1 MRTHAIGDIQLT
13 LSQPVEK
20 PVQWIG
26 QEELLEQILACWTR
40 VTKDDLPLTPRLTG
54 KPGMGKTTLAQAAA
68 QRLGRPVYIYQ
79 CTTDTR
85 PEDLLV
91 TPVLSGAGKIAY
103 HASPLVSAM
112 IEGGI
117 AILDEAN
124 RMPEKSWAS
133 LAPLLDHRRWA
144 ESIVAGVR
152 VPAHEDFRCCVTM
165 NDDASTYE
173 VPEYMVS
180 RIQPLV
186 AVDFP
191 ERDEELAILKYN
203 VDFAPSSLLALTVD
217 FLQSA
222 HGHNL
227 DYSTRDGINI
237 MRYALKLSRHS
248 GEDLEEAFH
257 RAITQI
263 LGEGAENFEQRASG
277 LFFPKDVKDLA
288 QFMTRE
294 EDLEDEEE
302 PDPDAEDDDGPSDDA
317 EGEGPAGPDERRGRR
332 PPPTAR

>member
-1 MRTHAIGDIQLT
+1 MRTHTLGDMSLA
-13 LSQPVEK
+13 LSEPVTA
-20 PVQWIG
+20 PVRWIG

-40 VTKDDLPLTPRLTG
+40 VTKDDLPLTPRLIG

-68 QRLGRPVYIYQ
+68 QKLGRPVYIYQ

-103 HASPLVSAM
+103 HASPLVTAM
-112 IEGGI
+112 IDGGV

-133 LAPLLDHRRWA
+133 LAPLLDHRRYA

-152 VPAHEDFRCCVTM
+152 VGAHDDFRCCVTM

-191 ERDEELAILKYN
+191 DRDEELQILKYN
-203 VDFAPSSLLALTVD
+203 VDFAPQDLLELTVN
-217 FLQSA
+217 FLQEA

-227 DYSTRDGINI
+227 NYSTRDGINI
-237 MRYALKLSRHS
+237 MRYALKLKHARSTPIA
-248 GEDLEEAFH
+248 DAFH
-257 RAITQI
+257 QAVMQI
-263 LGEGAENFEQRASG
+263 LGEGAENFEERAAG
-277 LFFPKDVKDLA
+277 LFFPKDVKDLS
-288 QFMTRE
+288 QFMTQD
-294 EDLEDEEE
+294 EDLEDE
-302 PDPDAEDDDGPSDDA
+302 DDDEGGADA
-317 EGEGPAGPDERRGRR
+317 GGGGGKKKPG
-332 PPPTAR
+332 

>member
-1 MRTHAIGDIQLT
+1 MRTHTIGD
-13 LSQPVEK
+13 LSLALSEPVTK
-20 PVQWIG
+20 KVSWIG

-40 VTKDDLPLTPRLTG
+40 ITKDDLPLTPRLIG

-68 QRLGRPVYIYQ
+68 QAIDKPVYIYQ

-91 TPVLSGAGKIAY
+91 TPVLSGAGKISY

-112 IEGGI
+112 IEGGV

-133 LAPLLDHRRWA
+133 LAPLLDHRRYV

-152 VPAHEDFRCCVTM
+152 IPAHEDFRCCVTM

-186 AVDFP
+186 FVDFP
-191 ERDEELAILKYN
+191 EKEEELEILKYN
-203 VDFAPSSLLALTVD
+203 VDFAPDNLLELTVN
-217 FLQSA
+217 FLQQA
-222 HGHNL
+222 HRHNL
-227 DYSTRDGINI
+227 NYSTRDGINI
-237 MRYALKLSRHS
+237 MRYALKLNNARNEPI
-248 GEDLEEAFH
+248 EDAFH
-257 RAITQI
+257 KAITQI
-263 LGEGAENFEQRASG
+263 LGEGAENFEERASG
-277 LFFPKDVKDLA
+277 LFFPKDMKKLGD
-288 QFMTRE
+288 FMTTE
-294 EDLEDEEE
+294 EDLEEGEEDEDEDE
-302 PDPDAEDDDGPSDDA
+302 DDEDDDDSDGDTPE
-317 EGEGPAGPDERRGRR
+317 EGTGR
-332 PPPTAR
+332 

>member
-1 MRTHAIGDIQLT
+1 MRTHSIGEISLT
-13 LSQPVEK
+13 LAE
-20 PVQWIG
+20 PVQQAVRWIG

-40 VTKDDLPLTPRLTG
+40 VTTTDLPLTPRLIG

-68 QRLGRPVYIYQ
+68 QKLGKPAWIYQ

-91 TPVLSGAGKIAY
+91 TPVLSGAGKISY

-112 IEGGI
+112 IEGGV

-133 LAPLLDHRRWA
+133 LAPLLDHRRYA

-152 VPAHEDFRCCVTM
+152 IPAHDDFRCCVTM

-186 AVDFP
+186 FVDFP
-191 ERDEELAILKYN
+191 ERDEELQILQYN
-203 VDFAPSSLLALTVD
+203 VDFAPADLLALTVN
-217 FLQSA
+217 FLQEA
-222 HGHNL
+222 HRHSL
-227 DYSTRDGINI
+227 HYSTRDGINI
-237 MRYALKLSRHS
+237 MRYALKLNRAR
-248 GEDLEEAFH
+248 GTALDAAFH
-257 RAITQI
+257 QAVQQV
-263 LGEGAENFEQRASG
+263 LGEGAENFEERAAG
-277 LFFPKDVKDLA
+277 LFFPKDVKDLSE
-288 QFMTRE
+288 FMTSE
-294 EDLEDEEE
+294 EDLDDEDE
-302 PDPDAEDDDGPSDDA
+302 DDSDEDDDESGDA
-317 EGEGPAGPDERRGRR
+317 AGDGE
-332 PPPTAR
+332 PPKKG

>member
-1 MRTHAIGDIQLT
+1 MRTHSIGEISLT
-13 LSQPVEK
+13 LAE
-20 PVQWIG
+20 PVQQVVRWIG

-40 VTKDDLPLTPRLTG
+40 VTTTDLPLTPRLIG

-68 QRLGRPVYIYQ
+68 QKLGKPAWIYQ

-91 TPVLSGAGKIAY
+91 TPVLSGAGKISY

-112 IEGGI
+112 IEGGV

-133 LAPLLDHRRWA
+133 LAPLLDHRRYA

-152 VPAHEDFRCCVTM
+152 IPAHEDFRCCVTM

-186 AVDFP
+186 FVDFP
-191 ERDEELAILKYN
+191 ERDEELQILQYN
-203 VDFAPSSLLALTVD
+203 VDFAPADLLALTVN
-217 FLQSA
+217 FLQEA
-222 HGHNL
+222 HRHSL
-227 DYSTRDGINI
+227 HYSTRDGINI
-237 MRYALKLSRHS
+237 MRYALKLNHAR
-248 GEDLEEAFH
+248 GTALDAAFH
-257 RAITQI
+257 QAVQQV
-263 LGEGAENFEQRASG
+263 LGEGAENFEERAAG
-277 LFFPKDVKDLA
+277 LFFPKDVKELSE
-288 QFMTRE
+288 FMTSE
-294 EDLEDEEE
+294 EDLD
-302 PDPDAEDDDGPSDDA
+302 DEDDDDTDEDDDDDEPETEDDA
-317 EGEGPAGPDERRGRR
+317 GGGKPKKPRG
-332 PPPTAR
+332 

>member
-1 MRTHAIGDIQLT
+1 MRTHTIGEITLT
-13 LSQPVEK
+13 LSEPVRQD
-20 PVQWIG
+20 VRWIG

-40 VTKDDLPLTPRLTG
+40 VTKEDLPLTPRLIG

-68 QRLGRPVYIYQ
+68 QKLGRPVHIYQ

-91 TPVLSGAGKIAY
+91 TPVLSGAGKISY

-112 IEGGI
+112 VDGGV

-133 LAPLLDHRRWA
+133 LAPLLDHRRYA

-152 VPAHEDFRCCVTM
+152 VPAHDDFRCCVTM

-186 AVDFP
+186 FVDFP
-191 ERDEELAILKYN
+191 ERAEELEILKYN
-203 VDFAPSSLLALTVD
+203 VDFAPADLLEITVN
-217 FLQSA
+217 FLQEA

-237 MRYALKLSRHS
+237 MRYALKLEHAR
-248 GEDLEEAFH
+248 GTKREDAFH
-257 RAITQI
+257 QAVKQI
-263 LGEGAENFEQRASG
+263 LGEGAENFEQRAAG
-277 LFFPKDVKDLA
+277 LFFPKDVKDLS
-288 QFMTRE
+288 QFMTTE
-294 EDLEDEEE
+294 EDVGEAADDEADDEDAPE
-302 PDPDAEDDDGPSDDA
+302 AG
-317 EGEGPAGPDERRGRR
+317 GEGQGGEPPKR
-332 PPPTAR
+332 PRK

>member
-1 MRTHAIGDIQLT
+1 MRTHTIGDLVLA
-13 LSQPVEK
+13 LSEPVSK
-20 PVQWIG
+20 PVTWIG

-40 VTKDDLPLTPRLTG
+40 ITKDDLPLTPRLVG

-68 QRLGRPVYIYQ
+68 QAIGKPVYIYQ

-91 TPVLSGAGKIAY
+91 TPVLSGAGKISY

-112 IEGGI
+112 IEGGV

-133 LAPLLDHRRWA
+133 LAPLLDHRRYA

-152 VPAHEDFRCCVTM
+152 IGAHEDFRCCVTM

-186 AVDFP
+186 FLDFP
-191 ERDEELAILKYN
+191 EREEELEILKYN
-203 VDFAPSSLLALTVD
+203 VDFAPQDLLDLTVN
-217 FLQSA
+217 FLHQA
-222 HGHNL
+222 HSHNL
-227 DYSTRDGINI
+227 NYSTRDGINI
-237 MRYALKLSRHS
+237 MRYALKLTNARSTDV
-248 GEDLEEAFH
+248 EAAFH
-257 RAITQI
+257 QAVTQI
-263 LGEGAENFEQRASG
+263 LGEGAENFEARASG
-277 LFFPKDVKDLA
+277 LFFPKDVKELGE
-288 QFMTRE
+288 FMTSD
-294 EDLEDEEE
+294 EDLDEEE
-302 PDPDAEDDDGPSDDA
+302 DDEDDD
-317 EGEGPAGPDERRGRR
+317 EEGPGEDASGAGGGRGGS
-332 PPPTAR
+332 

>member
-1 MRTHAIGDIQLT
+1 MRTHTIGEITLT
-13 LSQPVEK
+13 LAEPVA
-20 PVQWIG
+20 QAARWIG

-40 VTKDDLPLTPRLTG
+40 ITKSDLPLTPRLVG

-68 QRLGRPVYIYQ
+68 QRLGQPAFIYQ

-91 TPVLSGAGKIAY
+91 TPVLSGAGKISY

-112 IEGGI
+112 IEGGV

-133 LAPLLDHRRWA
+133 LAPLLDHRRYA

-180 RIQPLV
+180 RIQPLIF
-186 AVDFP
+186 VDFP
-191 ERDEELAILKYN
+191 ERDEELQVLQYN
-203 VDFAPSSLLALTVD
+203 VDFAPAQLLELTVN
-217 FLQSA
+217 FLQEG
-222 HGHNL
+222 HRHNL
-227 DYSTRDGINI
+227 DYSTRDGINV
-237 MRYALKLSRHS
+237 MRYALKLHGARKMPL
-248 GEDLEEAFH
+248 EDAFH
-257 RAITQI
+257 QAVKQI
-263 LGEGAENFEQRASG
+263 LGDDAENFEQRAAG
-277 LFFPKDVKDLA
+277 LFFPKDVKDLSE
-288 QFMTRE
+288 FMTSD
-294 EDLEDEEE
+294 EDLDDDEEE
-302 PDPDAEDDDGPSDDA
+302 DDDDDDDGGKPPPPPK
-317 EGEGPAGPDERRGRR
+317 GRRG
-332 PPPTAR
+332 

>member
-1 MRTHAIGDIQLT
+1 MRTHTLGEINLT
-13 LSQPVEK
+13 LADPVTQPVR
-20 PVQWIG
+20 WIG

-40 VTKDDLPLTPRLTG
+40 VTKSDLPLTPRVVG

-68 QRLGRPVYIYQ
+68 QKLGKPTFIYQ

-91 TPVLSGAGKIAY
+91 TPVLSGAGKISY

-112 IEGGI
+112 IEGGV

-133 LAPLLDHRRWA
+133 LAPLLDHRRYA

-152 VPAHEDFRCCVTM
+152 IAAHEDFRCCVTM

-180 RIQPLV
+180 RIQPLIF
-186 AVDFP
+186 VDFP
-191 ERDEELAILKYN
+191 DRDEERQVLQYN
-203 VDFAPSSLLALTVD
+203 VDFAPADLLELTAN
-217 FLQSA
+217 FLQEA
-222 HGHNL
+222 HRHNL

-237 MRYALKLSRHS
+237 MRYALKLHS
-248 GEDLEEAFH
+248 ARGTAIDAAFH
-257 RAITQI
+257 QAVKQV
-263 LGEGAENFEQRASG
+263 LGDDAENFEERAAG
-277 LFFPKDVKDLA
+277 LFFPKDIKDLSE
-288 QFMTRE
+288 FMTSD
-294 EDLEDEEE
+294 EDLDDEDDEDDTADEE
-302 PDPDAEDDDGPSDDA
+302 GP
-317 EGEGPAGPDERRGRR
+317 GEGGKPPPKGRRG
-332 PPPTAR
+332 

>member
-1 MRTHAIGDIQLT
+1 MRTHTLGDITLT
-13 LSQPVEK
+13 LADPVE
-20 PVQWIG
+20 QEARWIG

-40 VTKDDLPLTPRLTG
+40 VTASDLPLTPRLVG

-68 QRLGRPVYIYQ
+68 QRLGKPAWIYQ

-91 TPVLSGAGKIAY
+91 TPVLSGAGRIAY

-112 IEGGI
+112 IAGGV

-133 LAPLLDHRRWA
+133 LAPLLDHRRYA

-186 AVDFP
+186 QVDFP
-191 ERDEELAILKYN
+191 DRDEELQILQYN
-203 VDFAPSSLLALTVD
+203 VDFAPPDLLELTVG
-217 FLQSA
+217 FLQEA
-222 HGHNL
+222 HRHNL
-227 DYSTRDGINI
+227 NYSTRDGINI
-237 MRYALKLSRHS
+237 MRYALKLAGTR
-248 GEDLEEAFH
+248 GLARDEAFH
-257 RAITQI
+257 RAVRQV
-263 LGEGAENFEQRASG
+263 LGEGAENFEERASG
-277 LFFPKDVKDLA
+277 LFFPKDVKELSD
-288 QFMTRE
+288 FMGVAE
-294 EDLEDEEE
+294 ELDDDDDDEAEEE
-302 PDPDAEDDDGPSDDA
+302 ADDD
-317 EGEGPAGPDERRGRR
+317 EGGGDEGGGRRRRGPRGR
-332 PPPTAR
+332 S

>member
-1 MRTHAIGDIQLT
+1 MRTHTIGDMT
-13 LSQPVEK
+13 LALSEPVAS
-20 PVQWIG
+20 PVKWIG

-40 VTKDDLPLTPRLTG
+40 VTKEDLPLTPRLVG

-68 QRLGRPVYIYQ
+68 QKLGRPVYIYQ

-103 HASPLVSAM
+103 HASPLVTAM
-112 IEGGI
+112 IDGGV

-133 LAPLLDHRRWA
+133 LAPLLDHRRYA
-144 ESIVAGVR
+144 ESLVAGVR
-152 VPAHEDFRCCVTM
+152 VPAHPDFRCCVTM

-186 AVDFP
+186 FVDFP
-191 ERDEELAILKYN
+191 DRDEELQILQYN
-203 VDFAPSSLLALTVD
+203 VDFAPADLLKLTVD
-217 FLQSA
+217 FLQEA

-227 DYSTRDGINI
+227 NYSTRDGINV
-237 MRYALKLSRHS
+237 MRFALKLHHAQKTPI
-248 GEDLEEAFH
+248 DDAFH
-257 RAITQI
+257 QAVRQI
-263 LGEGAENFEQRASG
+263 LGDGAENFEERAAG
-277 LFFPKDVKDLA
+277 LFFPKDVKDLSEFVT
-288 QFMTRE
+288 QE
-294 EDLEDEEE
+294 SDVEPEGEDDEDEEPE
-302 PDPDAEDDDGPSDDA
+302 SG
-317 EGEGPAGPDERRGRR
+317 GGGGGKR
-332 PPPTAR
+332 PK